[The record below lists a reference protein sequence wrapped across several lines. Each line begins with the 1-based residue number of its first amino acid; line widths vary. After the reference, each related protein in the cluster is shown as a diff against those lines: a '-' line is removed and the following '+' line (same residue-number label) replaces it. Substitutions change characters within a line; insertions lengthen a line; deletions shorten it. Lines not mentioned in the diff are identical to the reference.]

1 VKKSIHLHKR
11 QKRHAFMITSFSVLI
26 LILLTISPA
35 AAAVSSWEL
44 SPEKPVVG
52 DTLRI
57 KGSASPEEE
66 IEVKVTFEKKVSVSG
81 GEYEYI
87 LEGVKI
93 PEGFDNRFTV
103 QATGARD
110 LNVRV
115 KILIWITKS
124 SEASGNTA
132 TVTQSNVPPGT
143 YQIKMDG
150 NAKSG
155 TSTVNLKITAVQ
167 QIKAD
172 LDGDFSYSYN
182 TKAVPA
188 GDFEIIVGGITK
200 KATLQEKETSAM
212 TSDYSSEETEPETES
227 ITEQTPSETPE
238 ETDDIEKTVIV
249 SSPEQ
254 TPEEVTGGEAQEPEP
269 VEKAGLP
276 VDTTYILG
284 GMGAAFLI
292 LAIYFKRN
300 EKK

>member
-1 VKKSIHLHKR
+1 
-11 QKRHAFMITSFSVLI
+11 MITSFSVFI
-26 LILLTISPA
+26 LVLLTILPA

-66 IEVKVTFEKKVSVSG
+66 IEVKVTFEKKVSVSE

-103 QATGARD
+103 QATGARN

-115 KILIWITKS
+115 KILIWVTKS

-155 TSTVNLKITAVQ
+155 ASSVNLKITAVQ

-172 LDGDFSYSYN
+172 SSGDFSYSYN
-182 TKAVPA
+182 TKAVPS
-188 GDFEIIVGGITK
+188 GDFEITVGGTTK
-200 KATLQEKETSAM
+200 KATLQEEKTSAM
-212 TSDYSSEETEPETES
+212 TSDYSSEETESETET

-238 ETDDIEKTVIV
+238 ETGDIEETGTV

-254 TPEEVTGGEAQEPEP
+254 TPEKVPDGEAQEPEP
-269 VEKAGLP
+269 VKKTGLP
-276 VDTTYILG
+276 DTTYIIG
-284 GMGAAFLI
+284 GMGAAFDTCYL
-292 LAIYFKRN
+292 F
-300 EKK
+300 